1 MHTIDNT
8 ATVLTPT
15 IKSFKRCPT
24 NYLEAILRLSRSR
37 SLIYRTPLNI
47 TQHTMNNTDI
57 KQTENKVQ
65 EWHCPECNHPVYLH
79 QVFCDKCGHKLDIDW
94 NEKKKKQWAAW
105 DHLVLIDTTCSIVA
119 GSASQL
125 LWMYSPSLSSFLGL
139 PVRPDC
145 SCKREQS
152 IKLALNAMPSA
163 AELVGTKRAKALH
176 TMM

>member
-1 MHTIDNT
+1 MHTLDNI

-24 NYLEAILRLSRSR
+24 NYLEAILRLSRSI

-94 NEKKKKQWAAW
+94 NEKKKKQ
-105 DHLVLIDTTCSIVA
+105 
-119 GSASQL
+119 
-125 LWMYSPSLSSFLGL
+125 
-139 PVRPDC
+139 
-145 SCKREQS
+145 
-152 IKLALNAMPSA
+152 
-163 AELVGTKRAKALH
+163 
-176 TMM
+176 